1 MSLVELAARSAA
13 PSPQTVV
20 LRTTARPPAAQNATD
35 TSLRR
40 SARQVVEALALS
52 SGLDTWYLGRLDG
65 EAMLPLAVS
74 DEATGV
80 LVGRRIPWSDTVC
93 RRMVN
98 GLGPAVAPDITLVPN
113 YVRAP
118 SAIGL
123 RMTAYAGTALRDESG
138 RLLGAMAGWSSRPG
152 TVPAPGLE
160 QLMRAFA
167 ELLAQALAAEVAADD
182 AQREAERL
190 AVRRDATDKV
200 TALSSRVGW
209 GALLQQEDRRS
220 AERGLPVALLVVDLG
235 LVRSSA
241 RLQRATETVVRAVPG
256 ATVARLTARQFGV
269 ILTDAEPEEIAVTA
283 REVTSALR
291 TAGFAA
297 TGAWA
302 VSGEADDL
310 SGVWTLA
317 EQRLYRSR
325 RDGDGA

>member
-1 MSLVELAARSAA
+1 MSLVQLAARSAV
-13 PSPQTVV
+13 PSPQTAV
-20 LRTTARPPAAQNATD
+20 LRTVARPPAAQGVTD

-40 SARQVVEALALS
+40 SARQVVEALAVT

-65 EAMLPLAVS
+65 AAMLPLAVS

-93 RRMVN
+93 RRMAN

-118 SAIGL
+118 SAIAL
-123 RMTAYAGTALRDESG
+123 RMTAYAGAALRDDSG

-152 TVPAPGLE
+152 TVPVPGLE
-160 QLMRAFA
+160 ALMGAFA
-167 ELLAQALAAEVAADD
+167 ELLTQALAAEVAADD

-209 GALLQQEDRRS
+209 GALLQQEDRRT
-220 AERGLPVALLVVDLG
+220 AERGLPVALLVVDIG
-235 LVRSSA
+235 RVRSST
-241 RLQRATETVVRAVPG
+241 RLQKATETVVRALPG
-256 ATVARLTARQFGV
+256 ATVSRLTARQFGA
-269 ILTDAEPEEIAVTA
+269 ILPDVEPDEVEATA
-283 REVTSALR
+283 HEVTTTLR
-291 TAGFAA
+291 AAGFEA

-302 VSGEADDL
+302 ASGEAQDL
-310 SGVWTLA
+310 SAVWTLA
-317 EQRLYRSR
+317 EQRLYRAR
-325 RDGDGA
+325 RDGDGS

>member
-1 MSLVELAARSAA
+1 MSMVELARRA
-13 PSPQTVV
+13 PSPAPGTAV
-20 LRTTARPPAAQNATD
+20 LRTVARPPAARGAAD

-40 SARQVVEALALS
+40 SARQVVEALAAS

-65 EAMLPLAVS
+65 AAMLPLAVS

-118 SAIGL
+118 SAIAL
-123 RMTAYAGTALRDESG
+123 RMTAYAGTALRDDSG

-152 TVPAPGLE
+152 TVPTPGLE
-160 QLMRAFA
+160 ALMDAFA
-167 ELLAQALAAEVAADD
+167 ALLTQTLAAEVAADD

-190 AVRRDATDKV
+190 SVRRDASDKV

-209 GALLQQEDRRS
+209 GSLLQQEDRRT
-220 AERGLPVALLVVDLG
+220 AERGLPVALLVVDIG
-235 LVRSSA
+235 RVRSST
-241 RLQRATETVVRAVPG
+241 RLQKATETVVRALPE
-256 ATVARLTARQFGV
+256 ATVSRLTARQFGV
-269 ILTDAEPEEIAVTA
+269 ILPDVEPDEVDATA
-283 REVTSALR
+283 REVATSLR
-291 TAGFAA
+291 AAGFDA
-297 TGAWA
+297 TTAWA
-302 VSGEADDL
+302 ASGEAADL
-310 SGVWTLA
+310 STVWTLA
-317 EQRLYRSR
+317 EQRLYRAR